1 MTEQDSR
8 RWDNDERRRGVG
20 DARATLPSIEA
31 LAELARTPD
40 WIAEDPKVHLLPGLQ
55 SQVGGTG
62 LRIAAVVV
70 EPDGVLSLRLASAGK
85 RTRRELRQAVW
96 SILGGAVELSTHV
109 HESRSE
115 TSITFEVVT
124 GNPTGGNFATHG
136 HRLRIVIEQP

>member
-20 DARATLPSIEA
+20 DARANLPSIEE

-40 WIAEDPKVHLLPGLQ
+40 WIAEDPRVHLLPGLQ
-55 SQVGGTG
+55 SQIDGTG
-62 LRIAAVVV
+62 LRIAAVAVA
-70 EPDGVLSLRLASAGK
+70 PDGALSLRLAGAGT

-109 HESRSE
+109 RESQSE
-115 TSITFEVVT
+115 ASITFDVVT
-124 GNPTGGNFATHG
+124 GNPSGGHFATHG
-136 HRLRIVIEQP
+136 HTLRIVIEQP